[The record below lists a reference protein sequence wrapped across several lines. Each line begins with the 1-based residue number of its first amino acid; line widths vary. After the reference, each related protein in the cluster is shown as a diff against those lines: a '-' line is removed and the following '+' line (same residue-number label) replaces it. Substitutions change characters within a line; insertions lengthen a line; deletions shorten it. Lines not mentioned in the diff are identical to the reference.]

1 MEIWKEFGRHLGN
14 LIKAILFAYAPQAIV
29 LGGGI
34 VSAFPFFKNAMEQT
48 MQSFPY
54 KIISDNVSV
63 VASHQ
68 RIPVYWVL
76 PLFLS
81 NNPYTV

>member
-1 MEIWKEFGRHLGN
+1 MPMLLSYCFGGS
-14 LIKAILFAYAPQAIV
+14 
-29 LGGGI
+29 I

-68 RIPVYWVL
+68 KDSVYWVL
-76 PLFLS
+76 LLFLS